1 MNYPLITA
9 ITLLC
14 SASLVYPQEDSA
26 SSEITLTIP
35 KLAQLTNLSD
45 FVLGE
50 WSGSGPM
57 EAEQQPCVWI
67 NAESYSL
74 VGQSDHGGGA
84 EFRMANPESN
94 FLVYQVAWN
103 DGSGY
108 RTLVPGEKISN
119 LVSDADYN
127 CEGGSTGRPLV
138 KVTVDDSDLL
148 NAGYGNYQDKLT
160 FTVIPE

>member
-9 ITLLC
+9 FTLLC
-14 SASLVYPQEDSA
+14 SASLVYPQGDSA

-35 KLAQLTNLSD
+35 KLAQLTDLSD

-57 EAEQQPCVWI
+57 ESEQQPCVWI

-74 VGQSDHGGGA
+74 VGQSDYGGGSD
-84 EFRMANPESN
+84 FRMVNPDSD

-108 RTLVPGEKISN
+108 RPLVPGEKISN
-119 LVSDADYN
+119 LVSSATYN
-127 CEGGSTGRPLV
+127 CEGSSAARPRV
-138 KVTVDDSDLL
+138 KVRVDDGDLL
-148 NAGYGNYQDKLT
+148 NATYGNYQDRLT